1 MSGQIVTYCRCLLC
15 VNYCSSLER
24 VLCRLRRN
32 SLFSATFIYAT
43 LKKTLNTLHYIILDI
58 ARNACFQKQK

>member
-1 MSGQIVTYCRCLLC
+1 MRQLLFL
-15 VNYCSSLER
+15 SREGIMQASQKF
-24 VLCRLRRN
+24 
-32 SLFSATFIYAT
+32 SLFSNCSLFFYAT